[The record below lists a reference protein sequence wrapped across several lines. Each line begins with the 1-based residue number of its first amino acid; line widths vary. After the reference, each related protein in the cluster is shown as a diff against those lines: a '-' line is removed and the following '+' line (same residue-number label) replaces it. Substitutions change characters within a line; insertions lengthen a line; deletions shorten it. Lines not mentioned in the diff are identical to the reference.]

1 MAAGQA
7 TVLALRALELVSD
20 PSRLRIFEQLW
31 SDMDSGEA
39 IAFFALDRQLNNS
52 YCLNNGFEVVLSFS
66 NCIRGLNR
74 GEVHSE
80 GEQASSI
87 SARINSRTVGSV
99 SIR

>member
-39 IAFFALDRQLNNS
+39 ITFFALDRQLNNS
-52 YCLNNGFEVVLSFS
+52 YRLNKGFGVVLSFPTT
-66 NCIRGLNR
+66 RGLNR

-87 SARINSRTVGSV
+87 SASIDSRTVGSV